1 MFSEQIVSEMNLPSE
16 VINTI
21 SLIIRKQI
29 KEYVFKIFNSLTAL
43 YPNLNNIKND
53 VFLNSLINDIN
64 SLKSFLNSI
73 KQNIH
78 TTKYRLPIQ
87 NNPILA
93 KQGPL
98 LKYRKGRGGRY
109 KNEFKN
115 SFLLK
120 EINHNNYN
128 SSNNNYRNSNLQ
140 FCNEIN
146 NNTDFSDNFEAD
158 NISKSFGK
166 ELNSEFQK
174 EPEEG
179 KYNRRRKSSK
189 NGIVGSELNL
199 SLNERD
205 HITNGNKKPT
215 NYMHSNFNYNKRT
228 RGRKKLIKNEE
239 NSKFC
244 FELSSLYDNNT
255 IFDITNEHIVLIDPN
270 NIVILKDLLN
280 KYHESIDRF
289 VIEKNRLDSDVLAN
303 FL

>member
-1 MFSEQIVSEMNLPSE
+1 MFSAQIVSEMNLPLE

-29 KEYVFKIFNSLTAL
+29 KEYVFKIFKSLTAL

-53 VFLNSLINDIN
+53 VFLNSLIKDIN

-87 NNPILA
+87 NNPNLS

-98 LKYRKGRGGRY
+98 QKVRRGRGGRY

-120 EINHNNYN
+120 EINHNNN
-128 SSNNNYRNSNLQ
+128 SSNNNNLNSNLQ
-140 FCNEIN
+140 FSNEIN
-146 NNTDFSDNFEAD
+146 NNTDFSDNFEVE
-158 NISKSFGK
+158 NISKSNRK
-166 ELNSEFQK
+166 ELNSDFQK
-174 EPEEG
+174 ELKEC
-179 KYNRRRKSSK
+179 KINSRRKSSK
-189 NGIVGSELNL
+189 NGIVSSDLNL
-199 SLNERD
+199 SLNED
-205 HITNGNKKPT
+205 GHKIDDSKKLT
-215 NYMHSNFNYNKRT
+215 NYMSSNFNYNKRS

-244 FELSSLYDNNT
+244 FEISSLYENNSN
-255 IFDITNEHIVLIDPN
+255 FNITNEHIVLIDHK
-270 NIVILKDLLN
+270 NIVILKDLLE
-280 KYHESIDRF
+280 KHHGSIDRF
-289 VIEKNRLDSDVLAN
+289 VIEKNRLDNDVVAY